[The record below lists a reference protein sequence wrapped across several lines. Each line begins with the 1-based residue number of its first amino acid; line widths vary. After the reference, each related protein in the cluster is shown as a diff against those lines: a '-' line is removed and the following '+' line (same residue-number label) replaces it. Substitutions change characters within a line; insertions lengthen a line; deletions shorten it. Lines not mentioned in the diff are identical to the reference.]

1 MVATLAAVSGC
12 ANSKLPQLSD
22 VEREVKAF
30 PLLRS
35 APWHS
40 APASAPAPSVMA
52 PFAIALGPDGNL
64 WFTEFHAA
72 QIGRITPLGE
82 IATFELGGGLPLR
95 LTAGPYKAIWFT
107 DPGGNRV
114 GRLGMDGVTAYVPLP
129 TPESGPAAIVRGSD
143 GNIWFTEHAA
153 NRVARV
159 TPLGTLTEFVLPHRG
174 APAGIAEGVDGKLYI
189 AESSG
194 NRIDQMSMDGRFRE
208 FRLPRLAVGQTV

>member
-1 MVATLAAVSGC
+1 VFIGTPVLHTSHLPPDSYLFSPRARPVISWLLMVATLAAVSGC

-114 GRLGMDGVTAYVPLP
+114 GRLGMDPLRSCAEAMA
-129 TPESGPAAIVRGSD
+129 TSGSPSM
-143 GNIWFTEHAA
+143 
-153 NRVARV
+153 
-159 TPLGTLTEFVLPHRG
+159 PLTESLVSH
-174 APAGIAEGVDGKLYI
+174 
-189 AESSG
+189 
-194 NRIDQMSMDGRFRE
+194 
-208 FRLPRLAVGQTV
+208 RLAP